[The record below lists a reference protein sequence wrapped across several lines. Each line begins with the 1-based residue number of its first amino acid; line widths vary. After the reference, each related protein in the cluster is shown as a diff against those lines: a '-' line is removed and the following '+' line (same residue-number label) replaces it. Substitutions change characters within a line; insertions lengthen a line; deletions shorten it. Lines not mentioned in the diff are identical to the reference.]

1 MNRKVSVIV
10 GCLGVAVLLSACA
23 TKGFVREQVGSTET
37 KMGQRVDSTDAKL
50 RETSDRT
57 ASNTQALESTGQR
70 LTSIDAKVSEVG
82 AQATDAK
89 ALASDAKKDA
99 ASVAQAQKES
109 ESIFNQRFANR
120 NKYAQVETK
129 SVFFDFNKA
138 ELKDEGIN
146 ELREVAKALKADP
159 NTVLEL
165 QGFADARGTDRY
177 NYQLTRERVD
187 SVVRYLVMREGV
199 DLRRIAA
206 VGMGKVA
213 LTSGEKADK
222 DTYAKSRRVEMRLLA
237 PQS

>member
-1 MNRKVSVIV
+1 MNRTVSVMV
-10 GCLGVAVLLSACA
+10 GCLGVALLFSACA
-23 TKGFVREQVGSTET
+23 TKGYVREQVGSSET
-37 KMGQRVDSTDAKL
+37 KVGQRVDTTEAKL

-57 ASNTQALESTGQR
+57 ASNTQAIESTGQR
-70 LTSIDAKVSEVG
+70 LQSLDAKVGEVG
-82 AQATDAK
+82 

-99 ASVAQAQKES
+99 GDAKKDAAAVAQAQKDS
-109 ESIFNQRFANR
+109 ESVFNQRFANR
-120 NKYAQVETK
+120 NKYAPVETK
-129 SVFFDFNKA
+129 SIYFDFAKA
-138 ELKDEGIN
+138 DLKDDGIN

-159 NTVLEL
+159 NAVLEL

-187 SVVRYLVMREGV
+187 SVVRYLVMNEGV

-213 LTSGEKADK
+213 LTAGEKADK
-222 DTYAKSRRVEMRLLA
+222 DTYAKMRRVEMRLLA

>member
-1 MNRKVSVIV
+1 MNRTVSVMV
-10 GCLGVAVLLSACA
+10 GCLGVALLFSACA
-23 TKGFVREQVGSTET
+23 TKGYVREQVGSSET
-37 KMGQRVDSTDAKL
+37 KVGQRVDTTEAKL

-57 ASNTQALESTGQR
+57 ASNTQAIESTGQR
-70 LTSIDAKVSEVG
+70 LQSLDAKVGEVG
-82 AQATDAK
+82 

-99 ASVAQAQKES
+99 GDAKKDAAAVAQAQKDS

-120 NKYAQVETK
+120 NKYAPVETK
-129 SVFFDFNKA
+129 SIYFDFAKA
-138 ELKDEGIN
+138 DLKDDGIN

-159 NTVLEL
+159 NAVLEL

-187 SVVRYLVMREGV
+187 SVVRYLVMNEGV

-213 LTSGEKADK
+213 LTAGEKADK
-222 DTYAKSRRVEMRLLA
+222 DTYAKMRRVEMRLLA

>member
-1 MNRKVSVIV
+1 MNRKVSVMV

-23 TKGFVREQVGSTET
+23 TKGFVREQVGSSET
-37 KMGQRVDSTDAKL
+37 KIGQRVDSTDAKL

-82 AQATDAK
+82 T
-89 ALASDAKKDA
+89 LASEAKKDA

-109 ESIFNQRFANR
+109 ESVFNQRFANR

-138 ELKDEGIN
+138 DLKDEGIN

-159 NTVLEL
+159 NAVLEL